1 MQIGRPDQNHR
12 AGEWAVFVVDDDVA
26 VLNSLKFALEI
37 EGFPV
42 HIFAAPEDILAT
54 GEELCRG
61 CLVIDYNLPTMNGLV
76 LLDRLRERGISIP
89 AILITSNAGPT
100 LRRQAASA
108 GVSIVEKPLL
118 GGALTDA
125 IWEVA
130 MGAEGH

>member
-1 MQIGRPDQNHR
+1 MQNGRPDQNHR
-12 AGEWAVFVVDDDVA
+12 GEWAVFVVDDDLA

-37 EGFPV
+37 DGFLV
-42 HIFAAPEDILAT
+42 RIFAAPEEILTT
-54 GEELCRG
+54 GEKLRDG

-89 AILITSNAGPT
+89 AILITSNAGAA

-118 GGALTDA
+118 GGALTEA
-125 IWEVA
+125 IREVA
-130 MGAEGH
+130 RNSQGR

>member
-1 MQIGRPDQNHR
+1 MARPDQNHR
-12 AGEWAVFVVDDDVA
+12 AGDWAVFIVDDDLA

-42 HIFAAPEDILAT
+42 RIFGAAEEILT
-54 GEELCRG
+54 IGEKLRRG

-89 AILITSNAGPT
+89 AILITSNASPT
-100 LRRQAASA
+100 LKREAASA

-125 IWEVA
+125 IREMA
-130 MGAEGH
+130 ASAPGN